1 MRLRQKVT
9 CDNCGHDNELLDLV
23 QAADYVGQH
32 PESLRR
38 HVRYEDVVV
47 TKFERGLYFKEKD
60 LQDFLALED
69 AMVEAE
75 SSQT

>member
-9 CDNCGHDNELLDLV
+9 CDSCGHENELLDLV

-38 HVRYEDVVV
+38 HVRYEDI
-47 TKFERGLYFKEKD
+47 ERRHC
-60 LQDFLALED
+60 
-69 AMVEAE
+69 VH
-75 SSQT
+75 T

>member
-9 CDNCGHDNELLDLV
+9 CDSCGHENELLDLV

-60 LQDFLALED
+60 LQSFLALED

>member
-9 CDNCGHDNELLDLV
+9 CDSCGHDNELLDLV

>member
-9 CDNCGHDNELLDLV
+9 CDSCGHENELLDLV

-38 HVRYEDVVV
+38 HVRYEDVV
-47 TKFERGLYFKEKD
+47 
-60 LQDFLALED
+60 
-69 AMVEAE
+69 
-75 SSQT
+75 

>member
-9 CDNCGHDNELLDLV
+9 CDNCGHYNELLDLV
-23 QAADYVGQH
+23 QAAEYIGQH

-38 HVRYEDVVV
+38 HVRYEDIEV
-47 TKFERGLYFKEKD
+47 TKIERGLYFKEKD

-69 AMVEAE
+69 KMVEAE
-75 SSQT
+75 STQT

>member
-1 MRLRQKVT
+1 MRLRQRVT
-9 CDNCGHDNELLDLV
+9 CDNCGHDNEVLALV

-60 LQDFLALED
+60 LQSFLALED
-69 AMVEAE
+69 AIVEAE

>member
-9 CDNCGHDNELLDLV
+9 CDSCGHENELLDLV

-38 HVRYEDVVV
+38 HVRYDDIEV
-47 TKFERGLYFKEKD
+47 TKIERGLYFKEKD

-69 AMVEAE
+69 KMVEAE
-75 SSQT
+75 STQT